1 MSAQEKFQKDVMVV
15 LFRLVAFMA
24 KHKLKLRLYE
34 KMVKNNFII
43 ADFISEARTTLA

>member
-24 KHKLKLRLYE
+24 KHNLRLYE
-34 KMVKNNFII
+34 KMVKNNFIN
-43 ADFISEARTTLA
+43 ADFMLEARTTLA